1 MIDENDGLN
10 SRRKSAVSN
19 TSRTERNSMRNSPRI
34 IQETDCGW
42 SSKFFDNK
50 NLYMSP
56 NSHHDQHMGQN
67 VMYQTR
73 VASGSGMRTL
83 PRLSASQAVNNFRE
97 IYSEKDGGAVNGHH
111 NGNGHQTKYRHVSHI
126 DFHKSQEMI
135 KKQRKGTA
143 GDDGGMS
150 IGNKLIASSD
160 GLGLGSNDPGFS
172 SITPVGV
179 ASDRRKL

>member
-1 MIDENDGLN
+1 
-10 SRRKSAVSN
+10 
-19 TSRTERNSMRNSPRI
+19 
-34 IQETDCGW
+34 
-42 SSKFFDNK
+42 
-50 NLYMSP
+50 
-56 NSHHDQHMGQN
+56 
-67 VMYQTR
+67 
-73 VASGSGMRTL
+73 
-83 PRLSASQAVNNFRE
+83 
-97 IYSEKDGGAVNGHH
+97 
-111 NGNGHQTKYRHVSHI
+111 
-126 DFHKSQEMI
+126 MI